1 MFFLVSLQGNI
12 FNAFPVWQRD
22 MFHVETFFDAM
33 KYLERGSSRSKKEI
47 STELRLFVP
56 RENFNGEREPSVVH
70 YIVRHHKWP
79 STKLLGIG
87 RQITGRVCWN
97 YDVVHFRIDST
108 NRKPAT
114 AILCTVLSATWTN
127 WQPSW

>member
-1 MFFLVSLQGNI
+1 
-12 FNAFPVWQRD
+12 

-70 YIVRHHKWP
+70 YIVRHHK
-79 STKLLGIG
+79 
-87 RQITGRVCWN
+87 
-97 YDVVHFRIDST
+97 
-108 NRKPAT
+108 
-114 AILCTVLSATWTN
+114 
-127 WQPSW
+127 